1 MKRRGR
7 FVQPVGVLVVAVFA
21 SVGCG
26 GLPGRPQANSIPV
39 DPDKV
44 SNFMLLFQQNCSGC
58 HGVEGRHGAALPIG
72 DPVYLA
78 YADDSVLREVI
89 SKGISGTS
97 MPPFARS
104 AGGMLT
110 DDQVA
115 VLVDGIRQWS
125 QPDALAGVQPP
136 PYASAHPGDAARGAA
151 AYATFCASCH
161 GPEGRG
167 GPQASSIV
175 DGTFLALLTDQELR
189 TMIVV
194 GRPDFGAPD
203 WRNNVPGK
211 PMSSEEISDVVAWL
225 AAQRPKFAGRP
236 YPSPPLGEH
245 P

>member
-44 SNFMLLFQQNCSGC
+44 ANFMLLFQQNCSGC

-110 DDQVA
+110 DEQVA
-115 VLVDGIRQWS
+115 VLVDGIRRWS

-136 PYASAHPGDAARGAA
+136 PYASPRPGDAARGAA

-161 GPEGRG
+161 GPEGKG

-236 YPSPPLGEH
+236 YPSSPVGEH

>member
-7 FVQPVGVLVVAVFA
+7 FAQPVGVLVVAVFA

-44 SNFMLLFQQNCSGC
+44 SNFKLLFQQNCSGC
-58 HGVEGRHGAALPIG
+58 HGSDGRHGAALPIG

-110 DDQVA
+110 DEQVA
-115 VLVDGIRQWS
+115 VLVDGIRRWS

-136 PYASAHPGDAARGAA
+136 PYASPRPGDAARGAA

-161 GPEGRG
+161 GPVGRG

-203 WRNNVPGK
+203 WRNNVPAK

>member
-1 MKRRGR
+1 MAIRPR
-7 FVQPVGVLVVAVFA
+7 FAQRLLVAVLAFA
-21 SVGCG
+21 CGGCG
-26 GLPGRPQANSIPV
+26 HLPGRPTESSIV
-39 DPDKV
+39 IDPDKI
-44 SNFMLLFQQNCSGC
+44 SDFRLLFRENCSGC
-58 HGVEGRHGAALPIG
+58 HGADGKQGAGIAIG

-78 YADDSVLREVI
+78 FADDSVLRKVI
-89 SKGISGTS
+89 TNGIAGTS

-110 DDQVA
+110 DDQIA
-115 VLVDGIRQWS
+115 VLVNGIRRWS
-125 QPDALAGVQPP
+125 QPNALAGVTPP
-136 PYASAHPGDAARGAA
+136 SYASTQPGDPQRGAA
-151 AYATFCASCH
+151 VYATFCESCH
-161 GPEGRG
+161 GAGGKG
-167 GPQASSIV
+167 GPKGSSIV

-236 YPSPPLGEH
+236 YPSPPVGEH

>member
-44 SNFMLLFQQNCSGC
+44 SNFKLLFQQNCSGC

-115 VLVDGIRQWS
+115 VLVDGIRRWS

-136 PYASAHPGDAARGAA
+136 PYASPRPGDAARGAA

-161 GPEGRG
+161 GPEGKG

-203 WRNNVPGK
+203 WRKNVPGK

>member
-1 MKRRGR
+1 
-7 FVQPVGVLVVAVFA
+7 VGVLVVAVFA

-26 GLPGRPQANSIPV
+26 VLPGRPQANSIPV

-44 SNFMLLFQQNCSGC
+44 SNFKLLFQQNCSGC
-58 HGVEGRHGAALPIG
+58 HGVEGTHGAALPIG

-89 SKGISGTS
+89 SKGIAGTS

-110 DDQVA
+110 DEQVA
-115 VLVDGIRQWS
+115 VLVDGIRRWS

-136 PYASAHPGDAARGAA
+136 PYASPRPGDAARGAA

-161 GPEGRG
+161 GPVGRG

-203 WRNNVPGK
+203 WRNNVPAK

>member
-44 SNFMLLFQQNCSGC
+44 ANFMLLFQQNCSGC
-58 HGVEGRHGAALPIG
+58 HGVEGTHGAALPIG

-136 PYASAHPGDAARGAA
+136 PYASPRPGDAARGAA
-151 AYATFCASCH
+151 AYATFCVSCH
-161 GPEGRG
+161 GPEGKG